1 MPRSRRDR
9 EVHYDGD
16 YDADQMYF
24 AARDINLYDTGGIG
38 AIQATGGLA
47 KLFVIIGLL
56 LSYVG
61 AGMFFF
67 VVVTFITTIWS
78 SMGASEPPDMSS
90 VTSVVVPWL
99 PLGVGFLFVGGV
111 IGSIALALGKPRY
124 R

>member
-1 MPRSRRDR
+1 
-9 EVHYDGD
+9 
-16 YDADQMYF
+16 MYF